1 MKSFI
6 TQEVCN
12 VISTGRRVIMDRIT
26 TDLLENGLIMK
37 GQVDRLSAKGI
48 HESLILR
55 DITLSGFMTMNR
67 LVRFIVQQVRDGLYN
82 LSIIDNY
89 DYISEKTVLEE
100 LALELHLLSVDLDSL
115 DMDYYLTER
124 MPLAQLKKHNFIPI
138 SQDDMSVTVAF
149 HDPLDIL
156 AQEAAQRL
164 FPRKIVKIAL
174 APKKQIAAYLY
185 KIELKDSVKGLVK
198 KVKEELN
205 SISSL
210 EDQQQASSIL
220 LLIDVILKTCING
233 RASDIHIEPT
243 EKNCVVRGRV
253 DGKLSEMFIFEKSI
267 YPPLSSR
274 LKLLANLD
282 IAEKRKPQDG
292 RFSTTVAS
300 LEYDFRISTLPIL
313 YGESIVMRVL
323 DKQKALVKLE
333 DAGMDTASYN
343 KLLKGLSSPFGII
356 LVTGPTGS
364 GKTTTL
370 YGALNELRNVED
382 KVITVE
388 DPVEYRMNLIQQVQ
402 INPKVG
408 LGFAESL
415 RSILRQDPDKI
426 MIGEIRDKETL
437 EIAIKA
443 ALTGHMVISTL
454 HTNDSIS
461 SIPRMVDM
469 GIQHYLISGALVA
482 IQAQRLVRK
491 ICTHCKAEE
500 SLPSSVLAD
509 LKDVIPKNAKFYKGK
524 GCRECGDS
532 GYMGREMICEVL
544 NISDDLSS
552 LIAKGSSKEVLLE
565 QAKKEGFVDLYHNGI
580 QKALDGVTTIEEILK
595 VTKG

>member
-1 MKSFI
+1 
-6 TQEVCN
+6 
-12 VISTGRRVIMDRIT
+12 MDRIT
-26 TDLLENGLIMK
+26 TDLLNNGSIMK
-37 GQVDRLSAKGI
+37 SQVDRLLAKGI
-48 HESLILR
+48 SENLILR
-55 DITLSGFMTMNR
+55 DITLSGFMTMDR
-67 LVRFIVQQVRDGLYN
+67 LVRFIVQQVRDGVYN

-89 DYISEKTVLEE
+89 DYIQEKTVLEKLAEE
-100 LALELHLLSVDLDSL
+100 LNLMFVDLDSI
-115 DMDYYLTER
+115 DMDYNLTSLV
-124 MPLAQLKKHNFIPI
+124 PLAQLQKHNAIPI

-149 HDPLDIL
+149 NDPLNID
-156 AQEAAQRL
+156 AQEAIQRL
-164 FPRKIVKIAL
+164 FPRKILKIAL
-174 APKKQIAAYLY
+174 ATKKQISTYLY
-185 KIELKDSVKGLVK
+185 KIELKDSVKGLIEK
-198 KVKEELN
+198 IRDELN
-205 SISSL
+205 SISSI
-210 EDQQQASSIL
+210 EEQQEASSVL

-243 EKNCVVRGRV
+243 EKNCVVRGRI
-253 DGKLSEMFIFEKSI
+253 DGKLTEMFIFEKDI
-267 YPPLSSR
+267 YPPLASR

-292 RFSTTVAS
+292 RFSTAVGAR
-300 LEYDFRISTLPIL
+300 EFDFRISTLPIL

-333 DAGMDTASYN
+333 DAGMDSVSYQ
-343 KLLKGLSSPFGII
+343 KLLKGLQAPYGII

-402 INPKVG
+402 VNAKVG
-408 LGFAESL
+408 LSFADAL

-426 MIGEIRDKETL
+426 MIGEIRDQETL

-461 SIPRMVDM
+461 AIPRMADM
-469 GIQHYLISGALVA
+469 GIEHYLISGALVA

-491 ICTHCKAEE
+491 ICTHCKVEDELSA
-500 SLPSSVLAD
+500 SVLEEIHNS
-509 LKDVIPKNAKFYKGK
+509 VPEGTVFYKGK
-524 GCRECGDS
+524 GCRECGGT

-544 NISDDLSS
+544 NISEELSS
-552 LIAKGSSKEVLLE
+552 LIAKGASKEQLLA
-565 QAKKEGFVDLYHNGI
+565 QAKEEGFIPIFQNGL
-580 QKALDGVTTIEEILK
+580 QKAIDGITSIEEVLK
-595 VTKG
+595 VAKG

>member
-1 MKSFI
+1 
-6 TQEVCN
+6 
-12 VISTGRRVIMDRIT
+12 MDRIT
-26 TDLLENGLIMK
+26 TDLLANGSIMK
-37 GQVDRLSAKGI
+37 GQVDRLLSKGI
-48 HESLILR
+48 SEYLILR
-55 DITLSGFMTMNR
+55 DITLSGFMTMDR
-67 LVRFIVQQVRDGLYN
+67 LVRFIVQQVRDGVYD

-89 DYISEKTVLEE
+89 DYISEKVILEKLAEE
-100 LALELHLLSVDLDSL
+100 LDLLFIDLDSI
-115 DMDYYLTER
+115 DMDYRLTER
-124 MPLAQLKKHNFIPI
+124 APLAQLKKYNVVPI
-138 SQDDMSVTVAF
+138 SEDDMNVTVAF
-149 HDPLDIL
+149 DDPLNID
-156 AQEAAQRL
+156 AQEAIQRL
-164 FPRKIVKIAL
+164 FPRKILKIAL
-174 APKKQIAAYLY
+174 ATKKQISSQLY

-198 KVKEELN
+198 KIRDELN
-205 SISSL
+205 SIASM
-210 EDQQQASSIL
+210 EEQQEASSIL
-220 LLIDVILKTCING
+220 LLIDVVLKTCIRG
-233 RASDIHIEPT
+233 RASDIHVEPT

-253 DGKLSEMFIFEKSI
+253 DGKLTEMFIFEKDI
-267 YPPLSSR
+267 YPPLASR

-292 RFSTTVAS
+292 RFSTLVGAA
-300 LEYDFRISTLPIL
+300 EYDFRISTLPIL

-323 DKQKALVKLE
+323 DKEKALVKLE

-343 KLLKGLSSPFGII
+343 KLIKGLEAPYGII

-402 INPKVG
+402 VNAKVG
-408 LGFAESL
+408 LSFADAL

-426 MIGEIRDKETL
+426 MIGEIRDQETL

-461 SIPRMVDM
+461 AIPRMVDM

-491 ICTHCKAEE
+491 ICKHCKTVEDV
-500 SLPSSVLAD
+500 PSSVLAE
-509 LKDVIPKNAKFYKGK
+509 LKGLVSDGTVFYKGS
-524 GCRECGDS
+524 GCRECGDT

-544 NISDDLSS
+544 SISEDLSS
-552 LIAKGSSKEVLLE
+552 LIAKGASKELMHE
-565 QAKKEGFVDLYHNGI
+565 QAIKDGFIGIYENGI
-580 QKALDGVTTIEEILK
+580 QKAIDGITTIEEILK
-595 VTKG
+595 VAKG

>member
-1 MKSFI
+1 
-6 TQEVCN
+6 
-12 VISTGRRVIMDRIT
+12 MDRIT
-26 TDLLENGLIMK
+26 TDLLANGSIMK
-37 GQVDRLSAKGI
+37 GQVDRLLAKGI
-48 HESLILR
+48 SEYLILR
-55 DITLSGFMTMNR
+55 DITLSGFMTMDR
-67 LVRFIVQQVRDGLYN
+67 LVRFIVQEVRDGHYD

-89 DYISEKTVLEE
+89 DYISEKVVLEKLAEE
-100 LALELHLLSVDLDSL
+100 LDLLFIDLDAI
-115 DMDYYLTER
+115 DMDYNLTER
-124 MPLAQLKKHNFIPI
+124 IPLAQLKKHNVIPV
-138 SQDDMSVTVAF
+138 SQDDMSVTVTF
-149 HDPLDIL
+149 NDPLDID
-156 AQEAAQRL
+156 AQEAIQRL
-164 FPRKIVKIAL
+164 FPRKILKIAL
-174 APKKQIAAYLY
+174 ATKKQIGNYLY
-185 KIELKDSVKGLVK
+185 KVELKDSVKGLVGK
-198 KVKEELN
+198 IRDELN
-205 SISSL
+205 SIASI
-210 EDQQQASSIL
+210 EEQQEASSIL
-220 LLIDVILKTCING
+220 LLIDVILKTCIRG

-253 DGKLSEMFIFEKSI
+253 DGKLTEMFIFEKDI

-274 LKLLANLD
+274 LKLLSNLD

-292 RFSTTVAS
+292 RFSTLVGS
-300 LEYDFRISTLPIL
+300 REYDFRISTLPIL

-323 DKQKALVKLE
+323 DKQKALVRLE
-333 DAGMDTASYN
+333 DAGMDTLSYQ
-343 KLLKGLSSPFGII
+343 KLLSGLEAPYGII

-370 YGALNELRNVED
+370 YGALNELRNIED

-402 INPKVG
+402 VNSKVG
-408 LGFAESL
+408 LSFADAL

-461 SIPRMVDM
+461 AIPRMVDM

-491 ICTHCKAEE
+491 ICVHCKVEE
-500 SLPSSVLAD
+500 TLPSSILAD
-509 LKDVIPKNAKFYKGK
+509 LKEHIPEHAKFYKGA
-524 GCRECGDS
+524 GCRECGDT

-544 NISDDLSS
+544 NISEDLSS
-552 LIAKGSSKEVLLE
+552 LIAKGAAKDIMLE
-565 QAKKEGFVDLYHNGI
+565 QAKKDGFIDIYQNGI
-580 QKALDGVTTIEEILK
+580 QKALDGITSIEEILK
-595 VTKG
+595 VAKG